1 MLTKLHTNPS
11 KFFWGRPKKKLEGFE
26 WSFLSITGLRSQR
39 QFADRS
45 LNFYVMYPSFLF
57 SQPLMSR
64 VNNFA
69 NFERLFSSL
78 RIYDVSVSKGAF
90 TDALTPV
97 DHKSSSMI
105 KGPNTALFP
114 GSSLSLPREKER
126 SFPSTIKTET
136 LKQV

>member
-1 MLTKLHTNPS
+1 
-11 KFFWGRPKKKLEGFE
+11 
-26 WSFLSITGLRSQR
+26 
-39 QFADRS
+39 
-45 LNFYVMYPSFLF
+45 
-57 SQPLMSR
+57 MSR

-105 KGPNTALFP
+105 KGPNTAIFP